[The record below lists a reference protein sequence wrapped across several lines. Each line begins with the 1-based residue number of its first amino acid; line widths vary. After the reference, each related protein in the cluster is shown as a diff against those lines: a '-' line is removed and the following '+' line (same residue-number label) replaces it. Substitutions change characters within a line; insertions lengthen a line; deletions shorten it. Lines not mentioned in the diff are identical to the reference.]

1 MLRSGQFTTSTS
13 FSLDILSVVLCG
25 RRDMVPARP
34 IIFPL
39 HRPISHASA
48 VVTFAKA
55 TAQTPLLFPSRPP
68 SAHTAPNFKPSSSE
82 ASAARLAA
90 SHGEDLRRRP
100 LPPAQPGR
108 RRPVPLLRRGR
119 PRLAH
124 RQRIPR
130 LPHPPHRRPRPRLV
144 LRLRYETRLPR
155 PYPILSSSPRCPPLP
170 DPRRP
175 ARLVLQTTCSAG
187 RRRTSG
193 STRRSSARSSA
204 PPSTGSTGRPSPTGR
219 PAAARRSP

>member
-1 MLRSGQFTTSTS
+1 VETQEFHKNHIKISQESVQFQKKNIKQAKMLRSGQFTTSTS

-130 LPHPPHRRPRPRLV
+130 LP
-144 LRLRYETRLPR
+144 
-155 PYPILSSSPRCPPLP
+155 
-170 DPRRP
+170 

-187 RRRTSG
+187 R
-193 STRRSSARSSA
+193 
-204 PPSTGSTGRPSPTGR
+204 
-219 PAAARRSP
+219 